1 MFVPPA
7 TTHPRDCRTS
17 VAAYAEQLGAEA
29 LSASRKDRHVSAA
42 VRGGKKGQA
51 CAGRRQ
57 DRDVSPLSTS
67 ENQPKH
73 QLVSCLSLVESL
85 VENLVE
91 HLAWPLS
98 LVVLALLSSTHRSR
112 RACPPCLLSA
122 ATVSSR
128 GRPAAS
134 ACPTCLSHSAPRR
147 THACPFHPPVDAHP
161 PVPSRPRA
169 RPRAFHHADRP
180 PQRHR
185 HPPDPCHEDRH
196 DGRPSRRRRARR

>member
-17 VAAYAEQLGAEA
+17 VAAYAAQLGAEA

-51 CAGRRQ
+51 CAGRRK

-85 VENLVE
+85 VEHLVE

-98 LVVLALLSSTHRSR
+98 LVVLALLSSTYRSR
-112 RACPPCLLSA
+112 RAWSSVSVVRRNCLVPRASCSVGLPHMP
-122 ATVSSR
+122 VPF
-128 GRPAAS
+128 GPAAH
-134 ACPTCLSHSAPRR
+134 TCLSFPSAR
-147 THACPFHPPVDAHP
+147 
-161 PVPSRPRA
+161 
-169 RPRAFHHADRP
+169 
-180 PQRHR
+180 
-185 HPPDPCHEDRH
+185 
-196 DGRPSRRRRARR
+196 